1 MSRSHALFQRECFCM
16 TNQKKKSTVKKKM
29 GRPRLGRHLAK
40 AITIRIPGELIGK
53 LDAWGKTNKV
63 ADRSQI
69 IRILV
74 ERGLKA

>member
-1 MSRSHALFQRECFCM
+1 
-16 TNQKKKSTVKKKM
+16 M

-53 LDAWGKTNKV
+53 IDEWGKTNRV

-74 ERGLKA
+74 ERGLKT